1 MDGGNTDVEGF
12 REMIP
17 VRASVKWLLTAVVVL
32 SEIPLV
38 AQVLPGEE
46 GMLER
51 GGRLPGEVSME
62 ALVDSVAR
70 WGRTEREKVIEQAG
84 WIRE

>member
-1 MDGGNTDVEGF
+1 
-12 REMIP
+12 MIP

-51 GGRLPGEVSME
+51 EGASPVR
-62 ALVDSVAR
+62 
-70 WGRTEREKVIEQAG
+70 
-84 WIRE
+84 

>member
-1 MDGGNTDVEGF
+1 MAGGNTDVEGF

-32 SEIPLV
+32 SGIPLV

-46 GMLER
+46 GML
-51 GGRLPGEVSME
+51 GPGRAPP
-62 ALVDSVAR
+62 R
-70 WGRTEREKVIEQAG
+70 
-84 WIRE
+84 

>member
-1 MDGGNTDVEGF
+1 MAGGNTDVEGF

-17 VRASVKWLLTAVVVL
+17 MRASVKWLLTVVVVL
-32 SEIPLV
+32 FGVPLV

-51 GGRLPGEVSME
+51 GGRLPG
-62 ALVDSVAR
+62 
-70 WGRTEREKVIEQAG
+70 
-84 WIRE
+84 

>member
-1 MDGGNTDVEGF
+1 
-12 REMIP
+12 MIP

-46 GMLER
+46 GMLEQ
-51 GGRLPGEVSME
+51 
-62 ALVDSVAR
+62 
-70 WGRTEREKVIEQAG
+70 QAG
-84 WIRE
+84 QDARRHAAEHPPGAGLVGPTH